1 MALRICRLSNDAEA
15 EGKQI
20 EEYIAKKKAE
30 EMAMQQALA
39 KQTQQGNNS
48 QE

>member
-1 MALRICRLSNDAEA
+1 MALRLCRLSNDPES
-15 EGKQI
+15 EGKII
-20 EEYIAKKKAE
+20 EEYIAKKKKE
-30 EMAMQQALA
+30 EQAMQQALA